1 MVGVIFK
8 NNFVVFG
15 GYDGR
20 EVLSD
25 FYRFPL
31 GRLSVHPKP

>member
-15 GYDGR
+15 GYDGHN
-20 EVLSD
+20 VLSD

-31 GRLSVHPKP
+31 G